1 MFLQTEVFPMIV
13 DRNEYNGISAVRGE
27 KGKMKSMTKFIKYCL
42 CSLLAAFL
50 FFEAAIL
57 GILLFPSGTF
67 ASSYQATIQDKEK
80 LLRETNDPKIIF
92 VAGSSGAF
100 GLNAPELEEASGYKV
115 VNLGLHA
122 GFGFSFISEIAK
134 ANINPGD
141 IVLLGYEYNWTEE
154 DAFTEIGADLV
165 MSGIDDKISMY
176 RYVLPSQWKS
186 VIGYLF
192 SYAAQKNEFEGM
204 DGVYSRSG
212 FSDNGNQMIVER
224 TETYVP
230 KPENEHT
237 VEPDISEPS
246 KQYLLKLRQYI
257 ESKGASVY
265 FVQAPYAVSTTKN
278 QQDLLLMVQNEESEI
293 GIPYLSDP
301 IAYGFPD
308 DLMWDTTFH
317 CNSKG
322 EEIRTKLLIR
332 DLKKSRVIK

>member
-1 MFLQTEVFPMIV
+1 M
-13 DRNEYNGISAVRGE
+13 A
-27 KGKMKSMTKFIKYCL
+27 KFIKYCL
-42 CSLLAAFL
+42 CSLLTAFFL
-50 FFEAAIL
+50 FEAIAL

-80 LLRETNDPKIIF
+80 LLRKTNDPKIIF

-122 GFGFSFISEIAK
+122 GFGFSSISEIAK

-212 FSDNGNQMIVER
+212 FSEDGNQMIADR
-224 TETYVP
+224 TEDFTP
-230 KPENEHT
+230 N
-237 VEPDISEPS
+237 PDDKSTIDPVISAS
-246 KQYLLKLRQYI
+246 SRDYLLRLKEYI
-257 ESKGASVY
+257 ESKGAAVY
-265 FVQAPYAVSTTKN
+265 FVAAPYAAGSLDN
-278 QQDLLLMVQNEESEI
+278 AQDFQKLVRNEESKI

-301 IAYGFPD
+301 MKYELSD
-308 DLMWDTTFH
+308 DLMFDTMYH
-317 CNSKG
+317 CNSMG
-322 EEIRTKLLIR
+322 EKVRTKLLIQ
-332 DLKKSRVIK
+332 DLKRSGVIQ